1 MDFDMKKW
9 IQDMIR
15 ADVKKPLPVLS
26 FPGIQITGNTV
37 EEIVGN
43 GTLQAD
49 CMEAVA
55 KKFDMAA
62 VLSLMDLSVEAEAFG
77 SPVRYSAEEVPTV
90 TAPIIH
96 DEDEAEALRVPEVG
110 EGRTGECLK
119 GIREIAGR
127 VKDRPI
133 LAGMIGPY
141 SLAGRLLDMT
151 EIMILCYEDPGAGG
165 DCAREG
171 DTVPVRLCEGVQ
183 GGGRRWDR
191 PRRAGGRTAR
201 AGTFQRFLCA
211 LRETDL

>member
-1 MDFDMKKW
+1 MNFDMKKW
-9 IQDMIR
+9 IQEMIH

-96 DEDEAEALRVPEVG
+96 DEDEAEAL
-110 EGRTGECLK
+110 LS
-119 GIREIAGR
+119 
-127 VKDRPI
+127 RP
-133 LAGMIGPY
+133 
-141 SLAGRLLDMT
+141 SLSS
-151 EIMILCYEDPGAGG
+151 EY
-165 DCAREG
+165 
-171 DTVPVRLCEGVQ
+171 
-183 GGGRRWDR
+183 
-191 PRRAGGRTAR
+191 
-201 AGTFQRFLCA
+201 
-211 LRETDL
+211 

>member
-62 VLSLMDLSVEAEAFG
+62 VLSLWNL
-77 SPVRYSAEEVPTV
+77 
-90 TAPIIH
+90 
-96 DEDEAEALRVPEVG
+96 LR
-110 EGRTGECLK
+110 R
-119 GIREIAGR
+119 
-127 VKDRPI
+127 
-133 LAGMIGPY
+133 
-141 SLAGRLLDMT
+141 
-151 EIMILCYEDPGAGG
+151 
-165 DCAREG
+165 
-171 DTVPVRLCEGVQ
+171 
-183 GGGRRWDR
+183 GGGVRKSGQIQR
-191 PRRAGGRTAR
+191 GGGAHSDG
-201 AGTFQRFLCA
+201 A
-211 LRETDL
+211 DHP